1 MQTEDILG
9 AAFHPLDDNLMITYG
24 KGHLTFWTRRKD
36 GFFEKIDI
44 IKAVLKFENISSV
57 YCANPNNE
65 NYLIFIAF
73 EDSRHE
79 LTI

>member
-44 IKAVLKFENISSV
+44 IKAVIDYNFFFNI
-57 YCANPNNE
+57 
-65 NYLIFIAF
+65 
-73 EDSRHE
+73 
-79 LTI
+79 

>member
-44 IKAVLKFENISSV
+44 IKAVL
-57 YCANPNNE
+57 
-65 NYLIFIAF
+65 
-73 EDSRHE
+73 E
-79 LTI
+79 LKNCFCFFFLNF

>member
-44 IKAVLKFENISSV
+44 VKAVNVHDSISPKV
-57 YCANPNNE
+57 ERVARDNDE
-65 NYLIFIAF
+65 TTARF
-73 EDSRHE
+73 
-79 LTI
+79 

>member
-44 IKAVLKFENISSV
+44 IKAVIHFEIIFKNYNIDNTKFPFHIS
-57 YCANPNNE
+57 
-65 NYLIFIAF
+65 AF
-73 EDSRHE
+73 
-79 LTI
+79 